1 MALDP
6 NAVGKTTR
14 ELVHEYSWKD
24 VVLYALGVG
33 TTENELDFLYEKR
46 GPKVLPTYAVVPT
59 FPVCAELFDIVGGD
73 MLGVVH
79 GAQRI
84 TLHKPFAPEGK
95 LTTIGR
101 VDKVYDLKRMAQSIF
116 ATETRDASGDLVC
129 ETEWEIIFRL
139 DGGFDGPRPPKS
151 FRVKAP
157 ESDADHTVRASTA
170 REQAA
175 LYRLSGDLNPLHID
189 PEIGEQVGF
198 GRPILHGLCTFGYV
212 GRAVLHTYCDGDPA
226 RLRELRGQF
235 RKPVWPGD
243 TLITAMW
250 NDPEEDRLIVRTT
263 TDERPDEACFMNAY
277 ARVSA

>member
-6 NAVGKTTR
+6 QAVGKTTG
-14 ELVHEYSWKD
+14 ELVHEYEWKD

-33 TTENELDFLYEKR
+33 AKEDELDFLYEKR

-59 FPVCAELFDIVGGD
+59 FPVCAELFEVVGGD

-84 TLHKPFAPEGK
+84 VLHRTFAPEGK

-101 VDKVYDLKRMAQSIF
+101 VAHVYDLKRMAQAIF
-116 ATETRDASGDLVC
+116 ATETRDAAGELIC
-129 ETEWEIIFRL
+129 ETEWEILFRL
-139 DGGFDGPRPPKS
+139 DGGFGGERPPKS
-151 FRVKAP
+151 LRVKVP
-157 ESDADHTVRASTA
+157 EADADHRVVGATT

-189 PEIGEQVGF
+189 PEIGEKAGF
-198 GRPILHGLCTFGYV
+198 GRPILHGLCTFGYI
-212 GRAVLHTYCDGDPA
+212 GRAILERLCERDPA
-226 RLRELRGQF
+226 RLRELRVQF

-243 TLITAMW
+243 TLITELWHDA
-250 NDPEEDRLIVRTT
+250 DAGRHVVRTST
-263 TDERPDEACFMNAY
+263 EERPDEYCVTNAY
-277 ARVSA
+277 AVVD